1 MTSARTKIVV
11 IVVLLAFIGIEIANG
26 FTVPIH
32 RTVTKSV
39 LSMITAD
46 VVGQTVTFSNRALEE
61 IADANESMD
70 GIWNRSAALYRGADV
85 PQTDLRSR

>member
-11 IVVLLAFIGIEIANG
+11 IVVLLTFLGIEIANG
-26 FTVPIH
+26 FTVAIH

-46 VVGQTVTFSNRALEE
+46 VVGQTILASDRLA
-61 IADANESMD
+61 
-70 GIWNRSAALYRGADV
+70 RS
-85 PQTDLRSR
+85 